1 MPVGADAP
9 IATLVAAD
17 TTICPPCAA
26 EHTRAVVCTA
36 RPMYPRS
43 VRVGRPLWIPTRTRT
58 SVDVGGAREGPP
70 PPPPPAPPPPRR
82 GAPAGA
88 GRSAPGRAARAGP
101 RPPGP

>member
-17 TTICPPCAA
+17 TTICPPWAA

-43 VRVGRPLWIPTRTRT
+43 VRVGRPLWIPTRSRT
-58 SVDVGGAREGPP
+58 SVDVGGAAGGPP
-70 PPPPPAPPPPRR
+70 PPPPPPPPPRGR
-82 GAPAGA
+82 GPPPGGAPVSGPPPGAGPAGA
-88 GRSAPGRAARAGP
+88 
-101 RPPGP
+101 